1 MTDTA
6 RLIAQARES
15 SQDRGYADDTR
26 AKFSALADALEAAEA
41 ERDGLRG
48 LLQTD
53 ERIEAENRRLQDA
66 LDFQG
71 DEHLKRAVLAEA
83 QRDTLASYVET
94 MRLWEP
100 SYPDHKEAKR
110 LAYALAEEIAL
121 AGVAPPEGQPQ

>member
-6 RLIAQARES
+6 KLIAQAREFVRARTGPWS
-15 SQDRGYADDTR
+15 SDRLLVE
-26 AKFSALADALEAAEA
+26 LAAALEAAEA

-83 QRDTLASYVET
+83 QRDTIAHAVET

-100 SYPDHKEAKR
+100 RTREHRDAR
-110 LAYALAEEIAL
+110 QVAYALAEEIAL
-121 AGVAPPEGQPQ
+121 AGVAPPEEQP